1 MMQAGTRPYLIAQD
15 LACRRGDRIL
25 FRGLSVELAA
35 GDALHVTGA
44 NGVGKTT
51 LIKAMAGLLTPFTG
65 EIDVGGS
72 IGLVDDRPAL
82 DPDLPLE
89 KALAFWARVDQCVDP
104 SQAIASLGLQSLLDV
119 PVQYLST
126 GQKKRGALAALINS
140 GAQIWLLDE
149 PLSGLDKDAVS
160 GVNTLIERH
169 IKRGGIALIASHQK
183 LAIDG
188 LKTLAIEDYA
198 P

>member
-1 MMQAGTRPYLIAQD
+1 MMQAATPPYLIAND

-25 FRGLSVELAA
+25 FRGLSVELGT

-44 NGVGKTT
+44 NGAGKTT
-51 LIKAMAGLLTPFTG
+51 LIKTMARLLTPFTG
-65 EIDVGGS
+65 EIANAGS
-72 IGLVDDRPAL
+72 IGLVDDRPSL
-82 DPDLPLE
+82 DPDLPLR
-89 KALAFWARVDQCVDP
+89 KALAFWARVDQCTDP
-104 SQAIASLGLQSLLDV
+104 SPAFASLGLQSLLDV

-140 GAQIWLLDE
+140 GAKIWLLDE
-149 PLSGLDKDAVS
+149 PLSGLDIDAIS

-169 IKRGGIALIASHQK
+169 IKGGGIALIASHQK

-188 LKTLAIEDYA
+188 LRTLAIEDYA